1 LLRTPAATRD
11 IRECVAAGR
20 IFISGQGRRQCGAQA
35 QIGQQFGPFQM
46 HV

>member
-1 LLRTPAATRD
+1 LLRTPAATRE

-20 IFISGQGRRQCGAQA
+20 ILFPDRGGANAVAQA
-35 QIGQQFGPFQM
+35 QIGQQFGSFQM